1 MPHLHEALDRL
12 RELATDPFDQGRR
25 FERLIKTAL
34 RKHPGIYGDR
44 FEEVWLWNEWPE
56 QDGPDRGIDLV
67 ARERDG
73 GHCAIQCKF
82 FAPDRPVPKS
92 QIDKFIS
99 ASDRETFT
107 SRLIVNTGGVVRR
120 NTLKTLEQL
129 KTPCRVL
136 ELADLAA
143 WPVDDWR
150 DFVEEPERLDFT
162 RTRYTPFPYQ
172 QEAVDAVVQ
181 GFRQHDRGQL
191 ILPCGTGKTA
201 VTLWI
206 AETMVGR
213 GGRVL
218 YLVPSISLM
227 AQTMQE
233 WAWQK
238 SVGHRYI
245 GICSDTRAGRNDE
258 DASLLELD
266 LPVTTD
272 PKHIAAG
279 LKQTADESLTVVF
292 CTYQSLELVARAQE
306 DGAPNFDLVVA
317 DEAHRTTGADN
328 LVKPGTDTKSSP
340 FQLVH
345 APQRICAAKRLY
357 ATATPRLYTES
368 AKKRAS
374 QQEMTI
380 YSMDDEAV
388 YGPEFHRMTFS
399 EAVEGGWLT
408 DYRVAIL
415 TLSATELEEWMA
427 NLLARERASGLNLED
442 AALFLGC
449 WDALAD
455 PEGRLSGRYR
465 TGDMH
470 NPVRRAIAFSNTIR
484 QSKLVASHWNP
495 VIDTVRDRVDEGER
509 TRLLNCEVQHVD
521 GTFNSLDRTRLLSWL
536 SDGSDDGCRILSNAR
551 CLTEGVDVPA
561 LDAVLFMHPR
571 KSQIDVVQAVGR
583 VMRRAPGK
591 EYGYIILPV
600 VVPEGVDPEQALND
614 NQTFKV
620 VWDVLRAL
628 RSHDERLDAEINSLD
643 LNRGGSERIFVVKPP
658 PPDVDPILQ
667 IPLDLLYD
675 IPPGAIYS
683 RIVEKCGDRQ
693 YWPRWAE
700 DVAGIAD
707 RIRARVTGL
716 VDDPERITLQ
726 QGFRDF
732 LSDMRRTLNPSVS
745 EADVVAMVAQHLV
758 TGPVFQALFATYEF
772 AAHNPVSRA
781 LDRLVGLLEVEGLEN
796 ETRDLEPFY
805 ASVRRRARSLDNTEA
820 RQTVLLELYERF
832 FSVALR
838 KDAERLG
845 IVYTPV
851 ELVDFLLQS
860 ADDALRRHLGRSLS
874 DAGVHILDPF
884 TGTGTFIVRLLQNPE
899 LIRDEDLQRKFTKEL
914 YANEIVLLAY
924 YIAAINIEEAYH
936 GRLDTGAE
944 YRPFNGIAL
953 ADTFTLSEDR
963 NRFAETMPD
972 NSERVK
978 AQQASPVQVIVGN
991 PPYSAGQRNAADDN
1005 PNVVYQHLTRRIEE
1019 TYTVASG
1026 TGLKK
1031 TLYDSYKLALRW
1043 SSDRIEDK
1051 GVVAFITN
1059 ASFLRGNAEAGV
1071 RACLAEEY
1079 AEIYVFDLR
1088 GNQRT
1093 QGEVSRREG
1102 GKVFGSGSRAPI
1114 ALSVLVKDPTH
1125 KGPARIHYRDVGDY
1139 LTREQKL
1146 TQVREFGSIVGI
1158 TARDDWTT
1166 IKPDIHHD
1174 WFDQRDPGYETLMPL
1189 GFKGAKG
1196 QANPRSAFALFS
1208 LGVATN
1214 RDAWVYDTDPDALW
1228 KRIQNMFAYYEDR
1241 RQSVVNGKLP
1251 PKAAL
1256 ANDAPHRIKW
1266 TRGLRQMLNRNQ
1278 EVRPT
1283 RHKIRLGSYR
1293 PFTKQHLYYGGEG
1306 IEQMSYTSAQFP
1318 RLETPNQV
1326 IAITGRGETTPFSVL
1341 VTDSVPNLHFISSGQ
1356 CFSRWSY
1363 RKVNVDDWTDDSNAE
1378 IIEGY
1383 SRTDNITD
1391 WCLHQFR
1398 ERYGDPAIAK
1408 DHIWQYIY
1416 GVLHAA
1422 DFRKHFAANLAK
1434 DLPRIPLAPDFTSFR
1449 DAGTRLIELHLSYET
1464 CLPWPVEFH
1473 QTGDGTLAWRL
1484 TRPMRWLD
1492 KTKRDSLQVTPQVII
1507 RGIPPE
1513 AHDYSVNGRT
1523 PLEWAID
1530 RLRIRTDKTSGIVN
1544 DPNAWFANNPVELG
1558 THLARLVT
1566 VSVGSTRII
1575 RSLPDSLYSIPNNF
1589 MSLE

>member
-44 FEEVWLWNEWPE
+44 FEEVWLWSEWPE
-56 QDGPDRGIDLV
+56 RDGPDRGIDLV

-82 FAPDRPVPKS
+82 FAPARPVPKS
-92 QIDKFIS
+92 EIDKFIS

-172 QEAVDAVVQ
+172 QEAVEAVVQ

-227 AQTMQE
+227 AQTMRE

-245 GICSDTRAGRNDE
+245 GICSDTRAGKSDE

-272 PKHIAAG
+272 PEHIAAG
-279 LKQTADESLTVVF
+279 LKQTADEALTVVF

-306 DGAPNFDLVVA
+306 DGAPDFDLVVA

-328 LVKPGTDTKSSP
+328 PVKPGTDAKSSP

-345 APQRICAAKRLY
+345 DPQRIRAVKRLY

-455 PEGRLSGRYR
+455 PEGRLSGHYR

-484 QSKLVASHWNP
+484 QSRLVASHWNP
-495 VIDTVRDRVDEGER
+495 VIDTVRDRVGEGER

-600 VVPEGVDPEQALND
+600 VVPEGTDPEQALNN

-716 VDDPERITLQ
+716 VEDPGRITLQ

-758 TGPVFQALFATYEF
+758 TGPVFQALFANYEF

-781 LDRLVGLLEVEGLEN
+781 LDRLVGLLETEGLEN

-805 ASVRRRARSLDNTEA
+805 ESVRRRARSLDNAEA

-874 DAGVHILDPF
+874 DANVHILDPF

-899 LIRDEDLQRKFTKEL
+899 LIRDEDLLRKFQAEL
-914 YANEIVLLAY
+914 HANEIVLLAY

-936 GRLDTGAE
+936 GRLGSGAE

-953 ADTFTLSEDR
+953 ADTFTMGEGESQ
-963 NRFAETMPD
+963 FAETMPD

-991 PPYSAGQRNAADDN
+991 PPYSAGQRDAVDDN
-1005 PNVVYQHLTRRIEE
+1005 PNVAYPALAKQVEA
-1019 TYTVASG
+1019 TYATESSA
-1026 TGLKK
+1026 GLKR

-1043 SSDRIEDK
+1043 SSDRVGDE
-1051 GVVAFITN
+1051 GVIAFVTN
-1059 ASFLRGNAEAGV
+1059 ASFLRGNADAGV
-1071 RACLAEEY
+1071 RACLTDEF

-1125 KGPARIHYRDVGDY
+1125 EGPARIHYRDIGDY

-1146 TQVREFGSIVGI
+1146 AQVREFGSIAGI
-1158 TARDDWTT
+1158 TDLDGWT
-1166 IKPDIHHD
+1166 IIEPDTYHD
-1174 WFDQRDPGYETLMPL
+1174 WFDQRDPDFAALMPL
-1189 GFKGAKG
+1189 AIKDTKG
-1196 QANPRSAFALFS
+1196 QANPESVFSLFS
-1208 LGVATN
+1208 LGIATN
-1214 RDAWVYDTDPDALW
+1214 RDAWVYSFDRSQLW
-1228 KRIQNMFAYYEDR
+1228 TRIQSMFAFYEER
-1241 RQSVVNGKLP
+1241 RNSVADGRLTRQEAQS
-1251 PKAAL
+1251 
-1256 ANDAPHRIKW
+1256 NDAPTRIKW
-1266 TRGLRQMLNRNQ
+1266 TRGLSQQLSRNRELQ
-1278 EVRPT
+1278 SS
-1283 RHKIRLGSYR
+1283 RHHLRLGSYR
-1293 PFTKQHLYYGGEG
+1293 PFTRQHLYYDREC
-1306 IEQMSYTSAQFP
+1306 IEVVYRTPAMFP
-1318 RLETPNQV
+1318 TADTPNLV
-1326 IAITGRGETTPFSVL
+1326 IAVTGRGASKPFSAL
-1341 VTDSVPNLHFISSGQ
+1341 MTDITPDLELISKGQ

-1363 RKVNVDDWTDDSNAE
+1363 RKVDVNDWTNVASPDAIVIND
-1378 IIEGY
+1378 Y
-1383 SRTDNITD
+1383 TRTDNITD
-1391 WCLHQFR
+1391 WCLQQFQDH
-1398 ERYGDPAIAK
+1398 YGDTSITK
-1408 DHIWQYIY
+1408 DAIWQYIY
-1416 GVLHAA
+1416 GVLHAL
-1422 DFRKHFAANLAK
+1422 DFRKRFASDLAK
-1434 DLPRIPLAPDFTSFR
+1434 DLPRIPFALDFHAFKEAGEQLAR
-1449 DAGTRLIELHLSYET
+1449 LHLGYET
-1464 CLPWPVEFH
+1464 CTPWQVEFQ
-1473 QTGDGTLAWRL
+1473 QTGDGPEVWKL
-1484 TRPMRWLD
+1484 THSMRWLD
-1492 KTKRDSLQVTPQVII
+1492 KTKRDSLQVTPNVIMY
-1507 RGIPPE
+1507 GIPAE

-1530 RLRIRTDKTSGIVN
+1530 RLRTRTDKASGIIN
-1544 DPNAWFANNPVELG
+1544 DPNAWFTDNPAELG
-1558 THLARLVT
+1558 TYLARLVT
-1566 VSVGSTRII
+1566 VSVDNGVNS
-1575 RSLPDSLYSIPNNF
+1575 F
-1589 MSLE
+1589 

>member
-1 MPHLHEALDRL
+1 MSHFQEALDRL

-34 RKHPGIYGDR
+34 QKHPGIYGDR
-44 FEEVWLWNEWPE
+44 FEEVWLWDEWPE
-56 QDGPDRGIDLV
+56 RDGPDRGIDLV

-92 QIDKFIS
+92 AIDKFIA
-99 ASDRETFT
+99 ASDREVFT
-107 SRLIVNTGGVVRR
+107 SRLIVNTGGVVRS
-120 NTLKTLEQL
+120 NTLKTLEKL
-129 KTPCRVL
+129 RTPCRVL

-150 DFVEEPERLDFT
+150 DFIEEPERLDFN
-162 RTRYTPFPYQ
+162 RIRYSPYPYQ
-172 QEAVDAVVQ
+172 REAVDAVAE
-181 GFRQHDRGQL
+181 GFRHHDRGQL

-201 VTLWI
+201 VTLWV
-206 AETMVGR
+206 AETLVGR

-227 AQTMQE
+227 AQTMRE

-272 PKHIAAG
+272 PRHIAAG
-279 LKQTADESLTVVF
+279 LQQTADEALTVVF
-292 CTYQSLELVARAQE
+292 CTYQSLELVAQAQE
-306 DGAPNFDLVVA
+306 NGAPDFDLVVA

-328 LVKPGTDTKSSP
+328 PARPGKDAGTSP

-345 APQRICAAKRLY
+345 NQKRVRADRRLY

-374 QQEMTI
+374 RQEMTI

-399 EAVEGGWLT
+399 DAVEGGWLT

-415 TLSATELEEWMA
+415 TLSATELEGPMT
-427 NLLARERASGLNLED
+427 NLLAQERQSGLNLED

-455 PEGRLSGRYR
+455 PEGQLSQRR
-465 TGDMH
+465 STGDMH
-470 NPVRRAIAFSNTIR
+470 QPVRRAIAFSNTIR
-484 QSKLVASHWNP
+484 QSRLVASHWNP
-495 VIDTVRDRVDEGER
+495 VIDTVRDRADADEKA
-509 TRLLNCEVQHVD
+509 RLLDCEVRHVD

-536 SDGSDDGCRILSNAR
+536 SDGSDKGCRILSNAR

-583 VMRRAPGK
+583 VMRRAPNK
-591 EYGYIILPV
+591 EFGYIILPV
-600 VVPEGVDPEQALND
+600 VVPEGTDPEQALND
-614 NQTFKV
+614 NRTFKV

-643 LNRGGSERIFVVKPP
+643 LNQRTSERIFLVKPP
-658 PPDVDPILQ
+658 VDEIDPAIQ

-716 VDDPERITLQ
+716 IDDPGRITLQ

-758 TGPVFQALFATYEF
+758 TGPVFQALFANYEF

-781 LDRLVGLLEVEGLEN
+781 LDRLVGLLEAEGLEN

-805 ASVRRRARSLDNTEA
+805 ESVRRRARHLDNAEA

-851 ELVDFLLQS
+851 ELVDFLLKS

-874 DAGVHILDPF
+874 DANVHILDPF
-884 TGTGTFIVRLLQNPE
+884 TGTGTFIVRLLQNPK
-899 LIRDEDLQRKFTKEL
+899 LIRDEDLVRKFSSEL
-914 YANEIVLLAY
+914 HANEIVLLAY

-936 GRLDTGAE
+936 GRLDTAAE

-953 ADTFTLSEDR
+953 ADTFTLSEGESQ
-963 NRFAETMPD
+963 FAETMPD

-978 AQQASPVQVIVGN
+978 AQQDSPVQVIVGN
-991 PPYSAGQRNAADDN
+991 PPYSVGQRDAGDDN
-1005 PNVVYQHLTRRIEE
+1005 PNVVYSGLAQRVRE
-1019 TYTVASG
+1019 TYVVLSKAVVQRS
-1026 TGLKK
+1026 LH
-1031 TLYDSYKLALRW
+1031 DSYKLALRW
-1043 SSDRIEDK
+1043 SSDRIAAS
-1051 GVVAFITN
+1051 GVVAFVTN

-1071 RACLAEEY
+1071 RACLTDEF

-1093 QGEVSRREG
+1093 QGEISRREG

-1114 ALSVLVKDPTH
+1114 ALSVLVKDPSH
-1125 KGPARIHYRDVGDY
+1125 EGPARIHYRDIGDY

-1146 TQVREFGSIVGI
+1146 AQVREFGSIDGI
-1158 TARDDWTT
+1158 MDQDGWTI
-1166 IKPDIHHD
+1166 IKPDDHHD
-1174 WFDQRDPGYETLMPL
+1174 WFDQRDPDFGKLVPL
-1189 GFKGAKG
+1189 AIEGKKGER
-1196 QANPRSAFALFS
+1196 NPSSVFAVYS
-1208 LGVATN
+1208 MGVDTH
-1214 RDAWVYDTDPDALW
+1214 RDAWVHSFDYDLLTR
-1228 KRIQNMFAYYEDR
+1228 RIKKMIRFYEHQR
-1241 RQSVVNGKLP
+1241 RQV
-1251 PKAAL
+1251 AL
-1256 ANDAPHRIKW
+1256 GEATLSLVTRNDHPTQFKW
-1266 TRGLRQMLNRNQ
+1266 DQGTRSYLKRNRPLTFKSELLRMSQ
-1278 EVRPT
+1278 
-1283 RHKIRLGSYR
+1283 YR
-1293 PFTKQHLYYGGEG
+1293 PFTKQHLYFESGLTWSFFRLPDMLPTTE
-1306 IEQMSYTSAQFP
+1306 TS
-1318 RLETPNQV
+1318 NQLICV
-1326 IAITGRGETTPFSVL
+1326 TGRGETVGFSAL
-1341 VTDSVPNLHFISSGQ
+1341 ITDQLPNLHLISGG
-1356 CFSRWSY
+1356 RGLARYTY
-1363 RKVNVDDWTDDSNAE
+1363 RKVDPNDWTDQTGPNAVV
-1378 IIEGY
+1378 IDGY
-1383 SRTDNITD
+1383 ARTDNITD
-1391 WCLHQFR
+1391 WCQQQFQDRYPALH
-1398 ERYGDPAIAK
+1398 ITK
-1408 DHIWQYIY
+1408 DDIWHYIY
-1416 GVLHAA
+1416 GVLHAS
-1422 DFRKHFAANLAK
+1422 DYRKRFASDLAK
-1434 DLPRIPLAPDFTSFR
+1434 DLPRIPFASDFIAFR
-1449 DAGTRLIELHLSYET
+1449 DAGARLADLHLGYET
-1464 CLPWPVEFH
+1464 CKSWPVEFQ
-1473 QTGDGTLAWRL
+1473 QTGNGSQVWKL

-1492 KTKRDSLQVTPQVII
+1492 KAKRDSLQITPHVVMCN
-1507 RGIPPE
+1507 IPPD
-1513 AHDYSVNGRT
+1513 AHNYRVNGRT

-1530 RLRIRTDKTSGIVN
+1530 RLRVRTDKASGIVN
-1544 DPNAWFANNPVELG
+1544 DPNTWFADNPQELG
-1558 THLARLVT
+1558 RHLARLVT
-1566 VSVGSTRII
+1566 VSVESTRII
-1575 RSLPDSLYSIPNNF
+1575 RKLPLSL
-1589 MSLE
+1589 

>member
-34 RKHPGIYGDR
+34 QKHPGIYGDR
-44 FEEVWLWNEWPE
+44 FEEVWLWSEWPE

-67 ARERDG
+67 AREQDG

-99 ASDRETFT
+99 ASDREVFT
-107 SRLIVNTGGVVRR
+107 SRLIVNTGGVIRS

-150 DFVEEPERLDFT
+150 NFVEEPERLDFT
-162 RTRYTPFPYQ
+162 RTLYTPFPYQ
-172 QEAVDAVVQ
+172 QEAVEAVVQ

-227 AQTMQE
+227 AQTMRE

-272 PKHIAAG
+272 PEHIAAG
-279 LKQTADESLTVVF
+279 LKQTADEALTVVF

-306 DGAPNFDLVVA
+306 GGAPDFDLVVA

-328 LVKPGTDTKSSP
+328 PVKPGTEAKTSP

-345 APQRICAAKRLY
+345 DAQRIRAAKRLY
-357 ATATPRLYTES
+357 ATATPRLYTEA

-399 EAVEGGWLT
+399 EAVEGGWLS

-484 QSKLVASHWNP
+484 QSRLVASHWNP
-495 VIDTVRDRVDEGER
+495 VIDTVRDRADEGER
-509 TRLLNCEVQHVD
+509 TRLLDCEVRHVD

-536 SDGSDDGCRILSNAR
+536 SEGSDDCCRILSNAR

-658 PPDVDPILQ
+658 PPNVDPILQ

-707 RIRARVTGL
+707 RIRVRVTGL

-745 EADVVAMVAQHLV
+745 ETDVVAMVAQHLV
-758 TGPVFQALFATYEF
+758 TGPVFQALFANYEF

-781 LDRLVGLLEVEGLEN
+781 LDRLVGLLEAEGLEN

-805 ASVRRRARSLDNTEA
+805 ESVRRRARRLDNAEA

-860 ADDALRRHLGRSLS
+860 ADDALRRHLGRSMS
-874 DAGVHILDPF
+874 DVNVHILDPF
-884 TGTGTFIVRLLQNPE
+884 TGTGTFIVRLLQNPK
-899 LIRDEDLQRKFTKEL
+899 LIRDADLVRKFTKEL
-914 YANEIVLLAY
+914 HANEIVLLAY

-936 GRLDTGAE
+936 GRLDTSAE
-944 YRPFNGIAL
+944 YRPFGGIAL
-953 ADTFTLSEDR
+953 ADTFTLAEGG
-963 NRFAETMPD
+963 NQFAETMPD

-978 AQQASPVQVIVGN
+978 AQQDSPVQVIVGN
-991 PPYSAGQRNAADDN
+991 PPYSVGQRDATDDN
-1005 PNVVYQHLTRRIEE
+1005 PNVVYAHLIERIEN
-1019 TYTVASG
+1019 TYSAESATVS
-1026 TGLKK
+1026 KR

-1043 SSDRIEDK
+1043 SGDRIGDQ
-1051 GVVAFITN
+1051 GVMAFVTN
-1059 ASFLRGNAEAGV
+1059 ASFLRGNTDAGV
-1071 RACLAEEY
+1071 RACLVEEF

-1088 GNQRT
+1088 GNARSS
-1093 QGEVSRREG
+1093 GAFRRKEAG
-1102 GKVFGSGSRAPI
+1102 NVFGEGSRAPI
-1114 ALSVLVKDPTH
+1114 ALSVLVKDPIH
-1125 KGPARIHYRDVGDY
+1125 EGPARIHYRDIGDY

-1146 TQVREFGSIVGI
+1146 AQVREFGSIDGI
-1158 TARDDWTT
+1158 TERSGWTT
-1166 IKPDIHHD
+1166 IKPDAHHD
-1174 WFDQRDPGYETLMPL
+1174 WFEQRDPGYAALMPL
-1189 GFKGAKG
+1189 AIKDAKG
-1196 QANPRSAFALFS
+1196 QIDSVSAFSLFS
-1208 LGVATN
+1208 LGIATN
-1214 RDAWVYDTDPDALW
+1214 RDAWVYSYDQDGLW
-1228 KRIQNMFAYYEDR
+1228 TRMQAMISFYEDR
-1241 RQSVVNGKLP
+1241 RKRVADGLLIREAAQS
-1251 PKAAL
+1251 
-1256 ANDAPHRIKW
+1256 NDAPTCIKW
-1266 TRGLRQMLNRNQ
+1266 TRGLRQQLGRNRELHPAQ
-1278 EVRPT
+1278 
-1283 RHKIRLGSYR
+1283 HHLRLGSYR
-1293 PFTKQHLYYGGEG
+1293 PFIRQHLYFDREC
-1306 IEQMSYTSAQFP
+1306 IEVVSRIPSMFP
-1318 RLETPNQV
+1318 TADTPNQA
-1326 IAITGRGETTPFSVL
+1326 IAVPGRGNTAFSVL
-1341 VTDSVPNLHFISSGQ
+1341 ITDTIPDLNMMQAGAQS
-1356 CFSRWSY
+1356 FSRWSY
-1363 RKVNVDDWTDDSNAE
+1363 RKVNVDVWADQTGPDAVVID
-1378 IIEGY
+1378 GY
-1383 SRTDNITD
+1383 ARTDNITD
-1391 WCLHQFR
+1391 WCLHQFQDHYR
-1398 ERYGDPAIAK
+1398 DLCITK
-1408 DHIWQYIY
+1408 DDIWHYVY

-1422 DFRKHFAANLAK
+1422 DFRERFASNLAK
-1434 DLPRIPLAPDFTSFR
+1434 ELPRIPFAPDFDAFK
-1449 DAGTRLIELHLSYET
+1449 DAGEQLAKLHLEYET
-1464 CLPWPVEFH
+1464 CAPWPVEFK
-1473 QTGDGTLAWRL
+1473 QTSDGPRVWKL

-1492 KTKRDSLQVTPQVII
+1492 KVKRDSLQVTPQVTMH
-1507 RGIPPE
+1507 GIPSN

-1523 PLEWAID
+1523 PLEWAVD
-1530 RLRIRTDKTSGIVN
+1530 RIRIRTDKASSIVN
-1544 DPNAWFANNPVELG
+1544 DPNAWFADEPAELG
-1558 THLARLVT
+1558 LHLARLIT
-1566 VSVGSTRII
+1566 VSVESARII
-1575 RSLPDSLYSIPNNF
+1575 RNLPASLQ
-1589 MSLE
+1589 

>member
-1 MPHLHEALDRL
+1 MSHLHEALDRL

-34 RKHPGIYGDR
+34 QKHPGIYGDR
-44 FEEVWLWNEWPE
+44 FEEVRLWSEWPE
-56 QDGPDRGIDLV
+56 RDGPDRGIDLV

-92 QIDKFIS
+92 EIDKFIS
-99 ASDRETFT
+99 ASDREVFT
-107 SRLIVNTGGVVRR
+107 SRLIVNTGGVIRS

-150 DFVEEPERLDFT
+150 NFVEEPERLDFT

-172 QEAVDAVVQ
+172 QEAVEAVVQ

-227 AQTMQE
+227 AQTMRE

-272 PKHIAAG
+272 PEHIAAG
-279 LKQTADESLTVVF
+279 LKQTADEALTVVF

-306 DGAPNFDLVVA
+306 GGAPDFDLVVA

-328 LVKPGTDTKSSP
+328 PVKPGTEAKTSP

-345 APQRICAAKRLY
+345 DAQRIRAAKRLY
-357 ATATPRLYTES
+357 ATATPRLYTEA

-484 QSKLVASHWNP
+484 QSRLVASHWNP
-495 VIDTVRDRVDEGER
+495 VIDTVRDRADEGER
-509 TRLLNCEVQHVD
+509 TRLLDCEVRHVD

-536 SDGSDDGCRILSNAR
+536 SEGSDDCCRILSNAR

-745 EADVVAMVAQHLV
+745 ETDVVAMVAQHLV
-758 TGPVFQALFATYEF
+758 TGPVFQALFANYEF

-781 LDRLVGLLEVEGLEN
+781 LDRLVGLLEAEGLEN

-805 ASVRRRARSLDNTEA
+805 ESVRRRARRLDNAEA

-860 ADDALRRHLGRSLS
+860 ADDALRRHLGRSIS
-874 DAGVHILDPF
+874 DVNVHILDPF
-884 TGTGTFIVRLLQNPE
+884 TGTGTFIVRLLQNPK
-899 LIRDEDLQRKFTKEL
+899 LMRDADLVRKFSKEL
-914 YANEIVLLAY
+914 HANEIVLLAY

-936 GRLDTGAE
+936 GRLAIDAE
-944 YRPFNGIAL
+944 YQPFGGIAL
-953 ADTFTLSEDR
+953 ADTFTLAEGESQ
-963 NRFAETMPD
+963 FAETMPD
-972 NSERVK
+972 NSERVE
-978 AQQASPVQVIVGN
+978 AQQASPVQVVVGN
-991 PPYSAGQRNAADDN
+991 PPYSAKQQNATDDN
-1005 PNVVYQHLTRRIEE
+1005 PNVVYSHLTGHIEA
-1019 TYTVASG
+1019 TYANASSAG
-1026 TGLKK
+1026 TKV

-1043 SSDRIEDK
+1043 SSDRIGDE
-1051 GVVAFITN
+1051 GVIAFVTN
-1059 ASFLRGNAEAGV
+1059 ASFLRGNADAGV
-1071 RACLAEEY
+1071 RACLVEEF
-1079 AEIYVFDLR
+1079 AAIYVFDLR

-1114 ALSVLVKDPTH
+1114 VLSVLVKDPKH
-1125 KGPARIHYRDVGDY
+1125 EGPARIHYRDVGDY

-1146 TQVREFGSIVGI
+1146 AQVREFSSIDGI
-1158 TARDDWTT
+1158 TGQDGWTT
-1166 IKPDIHHD
+1166 IKPDDHYD
-1174 WFDQRDPGYETLMPL
+1174 WFDQRDPGYEALMPL
-1189 GFKGAKG
+1189 AIKNEKG
-1196 QANPRSAFALFS
+1196 QANPSSAFSLFS
-1208 LGVATN
+1208 MGVQTN
-1214 RDAWVYDTDPDALW
+1214 RDSWLYSFDQNCLW
-1228 KRIQNMFAYYEDR
+1228 ARVQDMFAFYEKR
-1241 RQSVVNGKLP
+1241 RQYIAEGLLTHE
-1251 PKAAL
+1251 AAQ
-1256 ANDAPHRIKW
+1256 ANDAPTQIKW
-1266 TRGLRQMLNRNQ
+1266 TVSLKNHLVRNRKLQ
-1278 EVRPT
+1278 PSIQ
-1283 RHKIRLGSYR
+1283 HLRLGSYR
-1293 PFTKQHLYYGGEG
+1293 PFIRQNLYFDRRV
-1306 IEQMSYTSAQFP
+1306 IERVFRLHAMFP
-1318 RLETPNQV
+1318 TADTPNQV
-1326 IAITGRGETTPFSVL
+1326 ISVPGRGNTIFSVL
-1341 VTDSVPNLHFISSGQ
+1341 ITNTIPDLNLMQAGAQS
-1356 CFSRWSY
+1356 FSRWSY
-1363 RKVNVDDWTDDSNAE
+1363 RKVDADDWTDQVGPNTV
-1378 IIEGY
+1378 IIDGY
-1383 SRTDNITD
+1383 ERTDNITD
-1391 WCLHQFR
+1391 WCLQQFQSH
-1398 ERYGDPAIAK
+1398 YSDLSITK
-1408 DHIWQYIY
+1408 NDIWHYIY
-1416 GVLHAA
+1416 GVLHAP
-1422 DFRKHFAANLAK
+1422 DYRERFAPDLSK
-1434 DLPRIPLAPDFTSFR
+1434 DLPRIPFASDFTAFR
-1449 DAGTRLIELHLSYET
+1449 NAGARLSDLHLGFET
-1464 CLPWPVEFH
+1464 CRPWPAEF
-1473 QTGDGTLAWRL
+1473 QQAGDSSQIWKL

-1492 KTKRDSLQVTPQVII
+1492 KALRDSLQVTPYVVMHC
-1507 RGIPPE
+1507 IPAE

-1523 PLEWAID
+1523 PLEWAVA
-1530 RLRIRTDKTSGIVN
+1530 RLRFRTDRESGIVN
-1544 DPNAWFANNPVELG
+1544 DPNAWFAADPEELG
-1558 THLARLVT
+1558 LYLARLVT
-1566 VSVGSTRII
+1566 VSVESARII
-1575 RSLPDSLYSIPNNF
+1575 RNLPASLHSATS
-1589 MSLE
+1589 

>member
-1 MPHLHEALDRL
+1 MSHFQEALDRL
-12 RELATDPFDQGRR
+12 RELASDPFDQGRR

-34 RKHPGIYGDR
+34 QKHPGIYGDR
-44 FEEVWLWNEWPE
+44 FEEVWLWSEWPE

-82 FAPDRPVPKS
+82 FASDRPVPKS

-107 SRLIVNTGGVVRR
+107 SRIIVNTGGVVRR

-172 QEAVDAVVQ
+172 QEAVAAVVQ

-227 AQTMQE
+227 AQTMRE

-272 PKHIAAG
+272 PEHIAAG
-279 LKQTADESLTVVF
+279 LKQTADEALTVVF

-306 DGAPNFDLVVA
+306 DGAPDFDLVVA

-328 LVKPGTDTKSSP
+328 PVKPGTDTKSSP

-345 APQRICAAKRLY
+345 DAQRIQANKRLY

-415 TLSATELEEWMA
+415 TLSATELEDWMA

-455 PEGRLSGRYR
+455 PEGRLSRHYR

-484 QSKLVASHWNP
+484 QSRLVASHWNP

-600 VVPEGVDPEQALND
+600 VVPEGADPEQALND

-658 PPDVDPILQ
+658 VSEVDTAVQ

-716 VDDPERITLQ
+716 VDDPGRITLQ

-758 TGPVFQALFATYEF
+758 TGPVFQALFANYEF

-781 LDRLVGLLEVEGLEN
+781 LDRLVGLLEAEGLEN

-805 ASVRRRARSLDNTEA
+805 ESVRRRARSLDNAEA

-845 IVYTPV
+845 IVYTPI

-860 ADDALRRHLGRSLS
+860 ADDALRLHLGCSLS
-874 DAGVHILDPF
+874 DANVHILDPF
-884 TGTGTFIVRLLQNPE
+884 TGTGTFIVRLLQNPD
-899 LIRDEDLQRKFTKEL
+899 LIRDEDLLRKFQSEL
-914 YANEIVLLAY
+914 HANEIVLLAY

-936 GRLDTGAE
+936 GRLDRGAE

-953 ADTFTLSEDR
+953 ADTFTLDEGESQ
-963 NRFAETMPD
+963 FAETMPG

-991 PPYSAGQRNAADDN
+991 PPYSAGQQNAADDN
-1005 PNVVYQHLTRRIEE
+1005 PNVNYARLTERIEG
-1019 TYTVASG
+1019 TYAAASDA
-1026 TGLKK
+1026 GLKK
-1031 TLYDSYKLALRW
+1031 SLYDSYKLALRW
-1043 SSDRIEDK
+1043 SSDRVGDE
-1051 GVVAFITN
+1051 GVIAFVTN
-1059 ASFLRGNAEAGV
+1059 ASFLRGNADAGV
-1071 RACLAEEY
+1071 RACLTDEFT
-1079 AEIYVFDLR
+1079 EIYVFDLR

-1114 ALSVLVKDPTH
+1114 ALSVLVKDSAH
-1125 KGPARIHYRDVGDY
+1125 ERPARIHYRDVGDY

-1146 TQVREFGSIVGI
+1146 VQVQEFGSIGSI
-1158 TARDDWTT
+1158 TSRDGWTT
-1166 IKPDIHHD
+1166 IKPDVHHD
-1174 WFDQRDPGYETLMPL
+1174 WFDQRDPGYATLMPL
-1189 GFKGAKG
+1189 AIKDSKG
-1196 QANPRSAFALFS
+1196 QANPESVFSLFS
-1208 LGVATN
+1208 LGIATN
-1214 RDAWVYDTDPDALW
+1214 RDAWVYSFDRSQLW
-1228 KRIQNMFAYYEDR
+1228 TRIQSMFAFYEER
-1241 RQSVVNGKLP
+1241 RNSVADGRLTRQEAQS
-1251 PKAAL
+1251 
-1256 ANDAPHRIKW
+1256 NDAPTRIKW
-1266 TRGLRQMLNRNQ
+1266 TAGLKQQLARNR
-1278 EVRPT
+1278 ELLPK
-1283 RHKIRLGSYR
+1283 RHNLRFGAYR
-1293 PFTKQHLYYGGEG
+1293 PFTRQHLYYDREC
-1306 IEQMSYTSAQFP
+1306 IERVYRTPTMFPSAD
-1318 RLETPNQV
+1318 TPNQV
-1326 IAITGRGETTPFSVL
+1326 IAVTGRGETVPFSVL
-1341 VTDSVPNLHFISSGQ
+1341 ITDLVPNLHFVNSGQ

-1363 RKVNVDDWTDDSNAE
+1363 RKVDADDWTNQAGSDAIVIDDYIRS
-1378 IIEGY
+1378 
-1383 SRTDNITD
+1383 DNITD
-1391 WCLHQFR
+1391 WCLQQFQDH
-1398 ERYGDPAIAK
+1398 YGDTSITK
-1408 DHIWQYIY
+1408 DAIWQYIY
-1416 GVLHAA
+1416 GVLHAL
-1422 DFRKHFAANLAK
+1422 DFRKRFASDLAK
-1434 DLPRIPLAPDFTSFR
+1434 DLPRIPFALDFHAFKKAGEQLAR
-1449 DAGTRLIELHLSYET
+1449 LHLGYET
-1464 CLPWPVEFH
+1464 CAPWQVKFQ
-1473 QTGDGTLAWRL
+1473 QTGDGPGGWKL
-1484 TRPMRWLD
+1484 THSMRWLD
-1492 KTKRDSLQVTPQVII
+1492 KTKRDSLQVTPNVIMHD
-1507 RGIPPE
+1507 IPPD

-1530 RLRIRTDKTSGIVN
+1530 RLRVRTDKTSGIVN
-1544 DPNAWFANNPVELG
+1544 DPNSWFVNNPEELG
-1558 THLARLVT
+1558 KHLARLVT
-1566 VSVGSTRII
+1566 VSVESARII
-1575 RSLPDSLYSIPNNF
+1575 RNLPASSH
-1589 MSLE
+1589 SRK

>member
-1 MPHLHEALDRL
+1 MSHFQEALDRL

-34 RKHPGIYGDR
+34 QKHPGIYGDR
-44 FEEVWLWNEWPE
+44 FEEVWLWSEWPDR
-56 QDGPDRGIDLV
+56 DGPDRGIDLV

-82 FAPDRPVPKS
+82 LAPDRPVPKS
-92 QIDKFIS
+92 EIDKFIS
-99 ASDRETFT
+99 ASDRAVFT
-107 SRLIVNTGGVVRR
+107 SRLIVNTGGVIRS
-120 NTLKTLEQL
+120 NTLKTLEKL
-129 KTPCRVL
+129 RTPCRVL

-150 DFVEEPERLDFT
+150 DFIEEPERLDFN
-162 RTRYTPFPYQ
+162 RMRYSPYPYQ
-172 QEAVDAVVQ
+172 REAVDAVAE
-181 GFRQHDRGQL
+181 GFRHHDRGQL

-201 VTLWI
+201 VTLWV
-206 AETMVGR
+206 AETLVGR

-227 AQTMQE
+227 AQTMRE

-272 PKHIAAG
+272 PRHIAAG
-279 LKQTADESLTVVF
+279 LQQTADDALTVVF
-292 CTYQSLELVARAQE
+292 CTYQSLELVAQAQE
-306 DGAPNFDLVVA
+306 DGAPDFDLVVA

-328 LVKPGTDTKSSP
+328 PARPGKDAGTSP

-345 APQRICAAKRLY
+345 DQQRVRANKRLY

-374 QQEMTI
+374 RQEMTI

-399 EAVEGGWLT
+399 DAVEGGWLT

-415 TLSATELEEWMA
+415 TLSATELEGPMA
-427 NLLARERASGLNLED
+427 NLLAQERQSGLNLED

-455 PEGRLSGRYR
+455 PEGQLSQRR
-465 TGDMH
+465 STGDMH
-470 NPVRRAIAFSNTIR
+470 QPVRRAIAFSNTIR
-484 QSKLVASHWNP
+484 QSRLVASHWNP
-495 VIDTVRDRVDEGER
+495 VIDTVRDRADADEKA
-509 TRLLNCEVQHVD
+509 RLLDCEVRHVD

-536 SDGSDDGCRILSNAR
+536 SEGSDEGCRILSNAR

-583 VMRRAPGK
+583 VMRRAPNK
-591 EYGYIILPV
+591 EFGYIILPV
-600 VVPEGVDPEQALND
+600 VVPEGIDPEQALND

-643 LNRGGSERIFVVKPP
+643 LNQRTSERIFLVKPP
-658 PPDVDPILQ
+658 VDEIDPAIQ

-716 VDDPERITLQ
+716 IDDPGRITLQ

-758 TGPVFQALFATYEF
+758 TGPVFQALFANYEF

-781 LDRLVGLLEVEGLEN
+781 LDRLVGLLEAEGLEN

-805 ASVRRRARSLDNTEA
+805 ESVRRRARHLDNAEA

-860 ADDALRRHLGRSLS
+860 ADDALRRHLGHSLS
-874 DAGVHILDPF
+874 DANVHILDPF
-884 TGTGTFIVRLLQNPE
+884 TGTGTFIVRLLQNPG
-899 LIRDEDLQRKFTKEL
+899 LIRDEDLVRKFTKEL
-914 YANEIVLLAY
+914 HANEIVLLAY

-936 GRLDTGAE
+936 GRLDTAAE

-953 ADTFTLSEDR
+953 ADTFTLAEGG
-963 NRFAETMPD
+963 NQFAETMPD

-978 AQQASPVQVIVGN
+978 EQQASSVQVIVGN
-991 PPYSAGQRNAADDN
+991 PPYSAGQRSAVDDN
-1005 PNVVYQHLTRRIEE
+1005 PNVAYPALARRIEA
-1019 TYTVASG
+1019 TYAAKST
-1026 TGLKK
+1026 TGLKR

-1043 SSDRIEDK
+1043 SSDRIGQE
-1051 GVVAFITN
+1051 GVMALVTN
-1059 ASFLRGNAEAGV
+1059 ASFLRGNADTGV
-1071 RACLAEEY
+1071 RACLLYEFAR
-1079 AEIYVFDLR
+1079 IYVFDLR
-1088 GNQRT
+1088 GDIRGNIRSKGNMP
-1093 QGEVSRREG
+1093 GEG
-1102 GKVFGSGSRAPI
+1102 QNVFDVTVPVAMT
-1114 ALSVLVKDPTH
+1114 VLVKDRAH
-1125 KGPARIHYRDVGDY
+1125 EGPAHIYYQDVGDY

-1146 TQVREFGSIVGI
+1146 TKVRELGSIDGI
-1158 TARDDWTT
+1158 TVQNGWTA
-1166 IKPDIHHD
+1166 IEPDAYHD
-1174 WFDQRDPGYETLMPL
+1174 WFDQRDPDYTSLLPMAI
-1189 GFKGAKG
+1189 KDAKG
-1196 QANPRSAFALFS
+1196 QANPPSAFSLFS
-1208 LGVATN
+1208 LGISTN
-1214 RDAWVYDTDPDALW
+1214 RDAWVYSFDRNRLW
-1228 KRIQNMFAYYEDR
+1228 TRIQDMFTFYEER
-1241 RQSVVNGKLP
+1241 RQSVADGLLTREV
-1251 PKAAL
+1251 AL
-1256 ANDAPHRIKW
+1256 SNDAPEHIKW
-1266 TRGLRQMLNRNQ
+1266 TRGLRQQLARNQ
-1278 EVRPT
+1278 ELLPSQ
-1283 RHKIRLGSYR
+1283 RHLRLGSYR
-1293 PFTKQHLYYGGEG
+1293 PFTRQHLYYDSQC
-1306 IEQMSYTSAQFP
+1306 IEVMSRTAVMFP
-1318 RLETPNQV
+1318 TARTPNQV
-1326 IAITGRGETTPFSVL
+1326 IAIAGRGETIPFTIL
-1341 VTDSVPNLHFISSGQ
+1341 ITDSVPNLHFISSGQ
-1356 CFSRWSY
+1356 CFPRWSY
-1363 RKVNVDDWTDDSNAE
+1363 RRVDADDWTDPAGSDAVV
-1378 IIEGY
+1378 IDGY

-1391 WCLHQFR
+1391 WCLQQFQCH
-1398 ERYGDPAIAK
+1398 YSDLSITKDAIW
-1408 DHIWQYIY
+1408 DYIY
-1416 GVLHAA
+1416 GVLHAT
-1422 DFRKHFAANLAK
+1422 DFRERFASDLAK
-1434 DLPRIPLAPDFTSFR
+1434 DLPRVPFAPDFTVFR
-1449 DAGTRLIELHLSYET
+1449 EAGAHLAELHLGYET
-1464 CLPWPVEFH
+1464 CEPWPVEFQ
-1473 QTGDGTLAWRL
+1473 QTGDGPEAWKL
-1484 TRPMRWLD
+1484 MRPMRWLN
-1492 KTKRDSLQVTPQVII
+1492 KAKRDILQVTSYVVMQ
-1507 RGIPPE
+1507 GIPPD

-1530 RLRIRTDKTSGIVN
+1530 RLRVRTDKASGITN
-1544 DPNAWFANNPVELG
+1544 DPNVWFANDPTELG
-1558 THLARLVT
+1558 RHLARLVN
-1566 VSVGSTRII
+1566 VSVKSARII
-1575 RSLPDSLYSIPNNF
+1575 RHLPASQ
-1589 MSLE
+1589 